1 MGRCWSRIHNH
12 ESINFERKSK
22 FGSSIEVLKGSDNIP
37 VSVCNKGKLGMELCV
52 QLHETKMV
60 SLWKPI
66 QSLLKT
72 DKKFVTLLQRLIQ
85 KSKWPERNTQEA
97 CVLLGEAAPCWT
109 ASAKQSPS
117 SSQLWRCSPDL
128 VFSTGSRIAFVWGD
142 MCRRKA
148 ASITHNVSSRRG
160 ETEETT
166 LES

>member
-1 MGRCWSRIHNH
+1 MGRCRSCIHSP
-12 ESINFERKSK
+12 ESITFERKSK
-22 FGSSIEVLKGSDNIP
+22 FGSSIEMLKGWDNMP
-37 VSVCNKGKLGMELCV
+37 VSVWKLGMELCV

-66 QSLLKT
+66 QSLFET
-72 DKKFVTLLQRLIQ
+72 DKKFVTLLQRRIQ

-148 ASITHNVSSRRG
+148 ANITHNVSSRRG